1 MGKMASKFVFT
12 QDKDRFPDLIAG
24 DDRLSS
30 SELRILIS
38 LFNHLHT
45 GTRESAGLSDLAGAT
60 SLPEAQVTAALG
72 TLIARGYVAEQV
84 GPAPGPGPDPA
95 PDAAPGPAEE
105 TGHAGGTREKRAAG
119 DAPGKR
125 RAGDAPGKR
134 PAGAGAK
141 RPVLDARIMDY
152 ELDLDHLIAAG
163 DANIRNGQ
171 GANKAARQSQ
181 SGGADDESPIADW
194 NPLVG
199 DETRSSAMRFTVWLR
214 FVLNPDELDACDRF
228 TLSHKDEWCGW
239 IDRFATARA
248 AGRDDGL
255 LDDIRKRLDKFNADG
270 PPASRQPIGADKPHR
285 HH

>member
-12 QDKDRFPDLIAG
+12 QDKDRFSELIAG

-45 GTRESAGLSDLAGAT
+45 GTRESPSLSDLAGAT

-72 TLIARGYVAEQV
+72 TLIARGYVAEQ
-84 GPAPGPGPDPA
+84 GDPGPDPA
-95 PDAAPGPAEE
+95 PDAAPDPAEKA
-105 TGHAGGTREKRAAG
+105 GHAGGTREKR
-119 DAPGKR
+119 PT
-125 RAGDAPGKR
+125 GDAPGKR
-134 PAGAGAK
+134 PAGAGKK

-239 IDRFATARA
+239 IDRFAAARA